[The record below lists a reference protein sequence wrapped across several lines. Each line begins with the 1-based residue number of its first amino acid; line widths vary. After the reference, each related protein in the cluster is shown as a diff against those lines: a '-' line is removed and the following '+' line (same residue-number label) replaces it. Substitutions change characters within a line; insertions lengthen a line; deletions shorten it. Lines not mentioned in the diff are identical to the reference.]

1 MRKDLAQLHA
11 IFVECGPHFR
21 YTLEEGM
28 MIMMKRLLETGSMAL
43 AVVLAVAPQVLANEA
58 HGDGPPDYSGIT
70 GLYYVMIGGIL
81 AYGVYDTFLKKS

>member
-11 IFVECGPHFR
+11 VFVKCGPHFR
-21 YTLEEGM
+21 YTLEGG
-28 MIMMKRLLETGSMAL
+28 MIMMKKVLETASMAL
-43 AVVLAVAPQVLANEA
+43 AVVLTVAPQVLANEA